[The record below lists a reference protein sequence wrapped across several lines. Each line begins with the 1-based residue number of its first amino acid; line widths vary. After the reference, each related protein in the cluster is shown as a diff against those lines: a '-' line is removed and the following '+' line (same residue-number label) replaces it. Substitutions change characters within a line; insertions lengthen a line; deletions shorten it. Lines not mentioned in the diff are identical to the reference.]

1 MKHINDFLLGNYHKP
16 PTDTVRGKVYEV
28 VFESHTARGKAFDI
42 ALLIAILVSVVVV
55 MIDSVPAIHVHYK
68 EECYILEWIF
78 TIFFSIEYL
87 LRLWCVDNRKG
98 YALSL
103 YGLIDL
109 IAILP
114 TYFSLLIGGAQYLM
128 VIRAIRLLRI
138 FRVLKMPLYLS
149 EGSTLIQ
156 ALYRSYRKI
165 NVFLLFI
172 LTLVTILG
180 SLMYL
185 IEGHT
190 HGFTSI
196 PESIYWAIVTLTT
209 VGYGDISPETPL
221 GKIVACIIMLSGYAI
236 IAVPTGI
243 VTSEMT
249 RIKDDETVK
258 RECPDCNKNTVDR
271 SASYCSNCGTE
282 LPTNPSA

>member
-1 MKHINDFLLGNYHKP
+1 MKHINDFILGNYHKP
-16 PTDTVRGKVYEV
+16 DPKTTKGKVFEII
-28 VFESHTARGKAFDI
+28 FESHTPSGKAFDV
-42 ALLIAILVSVVVV
+42 ALLITILVSVLVV
-55 MIDSVPAIHVHYK
+55 MIDSVPSIHAHYR
-68 EECYILEWIF
+68 EEFYILEWIF
-78 TIFFSIEYL
+78 TILFTLEYF
-87 LRLWCVDNRKG
+87 LRLWCVGNRKG

-103 YGLIDL
+103 YGLID
-109 IAILP
+109 IISILP
-114 TYFSLLIGGAQYLM
+114 TYFSLLIGGAQYLL

-149 EGSTLIQ
+149 EGSSLIQ
-156 ALYRSYRKI
+156 ALLRSYRKI

-172 LTLVTILG
+172 LTLVTVLG

-196 PESIYWAIVTLTT
+196 PESVYWAIVTLTT

-249 RIKDDETVK
+249 RIKGEEAEK
-258 RECPDCNKNTVDR
+258 RSCPHCHKITVDR
-271 SASYCSNCGTE
+271 AAHYCANCGTE
-282 LPTNPSA
+282 LPTNPSP

>member
-1 MKHINDFLLGNYHKP
+1 MKHINDFLLGNYQQP
-16 PTDTVRGKVYEV
+16 PPDTLRGEVYDI
-28 VFESHTARGKAFDI
+28 VFESHTRKGKAFDV
-42 ALLIAILVSVVVV
+42 ALLIAILVSVLVV
-55 MIDSVPAIHVHYK
+55 MIDSVPSIHAEYK
-68 EECYILEWIF
+68 EEFYILEWVF
-78 TIFFSIEYL
+78 TIIFSIEYL

-98 YALSL
+98 YAFSL

-109 IAILP
+109 ISVLP
-114 TYFSLLIGGAQYLM
+114 TYFSLLIGGAQYLL

-149 EGSTLIQ
+149 EGSSLVQ
-156 ALYRSYRKI
+156 ALLRSYRKI
-165 NVFLLFI
+165 NVFLLFV
-172 LTLVTILG
+172 LTLVTVLG

-249 RIKDDETVK
+249 KIKGEEHDKRICETCHK
-258 RECPDCNKNTVDR
+258 STLDR
-271 SASYCSNCGTE
+271 SASYCANCGAE
-282 LPTNPSA
+282 LPTNPS

>member
-1 MKHINDFLLGNYHKP
+1 MKHINDFLLGNYKQP
-16 PTDTVRGKVYEV
+16 APDTLRGEVYDV
-28 VFESHTARGKAFDI
+28 VFESHTRKGKAFDV
-42 ALLIAILVSVVVV
+42 ALLITILVSVIVV
-55 MIDSVPAIHVHYK
+55 MIDSVPAIHAEYK
-68 EECYILEWIF
+68 EEFYILEWVF
-78 TIFFSIEYL
+78 TLLFSIEYL

-109 IAILP
+109 ISILP
-114 TYFSLLIGGAQYLM
+114 TYFSLLIGGAQYLL

-149 EGSTLIQ
+149 EGSSLIQ
-156 ALYRSYRKI
+156 ALLRSYRKI

-172 LTLVTILG
+172 LTLVTVLG

-249 RIKDDETVK
+249 KLKGEEHDK
-258 RECPDCNKNTVDR
+258 RTCPKCNKNTLDR
-271 SASYCSNCGTE
+271 SASYCANCGTE
-282 LPTNPSA
+282 LPTNPNA